1 MEHGAPAARLMAMN
15 DRVWMRHANP
25 WSGYTRLATAP
36 FLFLAIW
43 SHVWIGW
50 WALAPLAVLLLW
62 IWLNPRVF
70 PPPRDTDNW
79 MSKGVFG
86 ERIWLNRREVPI
98 PRRFER
104 TADLLTSGAAVGVA
118 IAAYGFT
125 VADFWASLFGCT
137 LAVVFKMWFV
147 DRMVWLFEVMKAAD
161 PRYAGWQRPVPA
173 AAARAADSGA
183 DTGAH

>member
-1 MEHGAPAARLMAMN
+1 
-15 DRVWMRHANP
+15 
-25 WSGYTRLATAP
+25 
-36 FLFLAIW
+36 
-43 SHVWIGW
+43 
-50 WALAPLAVLLLW
+50 
-62 IWLNPRVF
+62 
-70 PPPRDTDNW
+70 
-79 MSKGVFG
+79 
-86 ERIWLNRREVPI
+86 VPI

-173 AAARAADSGA
+173 AAARAADAGA